1 MARYMAG
8 AKTTDGGTVI
18 SAGNAQPSIS
28 LYNIAS
34 RQFKLREVG
43 LFNTTNTACDELL
56 VRLTAT
62 GTQGTALVEAKYDSE
77 SADPFSTAFNSH
89 TADAAGTVDHG
100 YRASLGAAIGAGV
113 IWTFG
118 DTGAKVAAGTANG
131 LGLCPENGTGQ
142 ILQAY
147 FVWDE

>member
-1 MARYMAG
+1 MARYMVG

-18 SAGNAQPSIS
+18 SGGNGQPAIS

-34 RQFKLREVG
+34 RQFKLRELG
-43 LFNTTNTACDELL
+43 AFNTTNTACDVLL
-56 VRLTAT
+56 TRAT
-62 GTQGTALVEAKYDSE
+62 SAGTQGTALTEAKYDSE
-77 SADPFSTAFNSH
+77 SADPFSTGFNGH
-89 TADAAGTVDHG
+89 TADAALVDHG

-118 DTGAKVAAGTANG
+118 DTGLKVAAGTANG
-131 LGLCPENGTGQ
+131 VGVNPENGTGQ

-147 FVWDE
+147 LVWDE